1 MLARSAYL
9 RYREAL
15 GEDVGPI
22 PEGLYPGDYLKPVG
36 EELAREFGP
45 TLKAKSE
52 AEWLPLIRNRAVDAM
67 MTMIRAD
74 LAALNIAHEVF
85 ASERALTGA
94 DGGEDRV
101 REAIE
106 WLRSEGLVYEGRL
119 PPPKGA
125 PAEDWEDREQTLF
138 RSTRFGDDVDRPLMK
153 SDGAYTYFASDIA
166 YHKTKIDRGYRTLV
180 DVWGADH
187 AGYVSRMKAAV
198 AALSGGKTKLEVR
211 LCQLVR
217 LMRAGEPV
225 KMSKRSGDFVTLREV
240 VDEVGADAVRFIMLM
255 RKNDAPLDF
264 DLAKVIEQ
272 SQDNPVFY
280 VQYAHAR
287 ARSALRQ
294 AKAAFQD
301 FDLRPEALAES
312 DFSLLTDGGER
323 ELMRIMAQYP
333 RVVLQAAEAYEP
345 HRIAF
350 FAHDLS
356 TQFHAHWNRGKDSR
370 GLRFVNESERKMS
383 YSRASLVTGV
393 GLVLASALSILGVS
407 APEEMR

>member
-1 MLARSAYL
+1 
-9 RYREAL
+9 
-15 GEDVGPI
+15 
-22 PEGLYPGDYLKPVG
+22 
-36 EELAREFGP
+36 
-45 TLKAKSE
+45 
-52 AEWLPLIRNRAVDAM
+52 
-67 MTMIRAD
+67 
-74 LAALNIAHEVF
+74 
-85 ASERALTGA
+85 
-94 DGGEDRV
+94 
-101 REAIE
+101 
-106 WLRSEGLVYEGRL
+106 
-119 PPPKGA
+119 
-125 PAEDWEDREQTLF
+125 
-138 RSTRFGDDVDRPLMK
+138 
-153 SDGAYTYFASDIA
+153 
-166 YHKTKIDRGYRTLV
+166 
-180 DVWGADH
+180 
-187 AGYVSRMKAAV
+187 MKAAV
-198 AALSGGKTKLEVR
+198 AALSGGKAKLEVR

-312 DFSLLTDGGER
+312 DFSLLTDER
-323 ELMRIMAQYP
+323 RAGADADHGAVSTCRP
-333 RVVLQAAEAYEP
+333 QAAEAYEP

-356 TQFHAHWNRGKDSR
+356 TRFHAHWNRGKDSR

-383 YSRASLVTGV
+383 YSRVVLGNGGRPCF
-393 GLVLASALSILGVS
+393 GLRPVNFRG
-407 APEEMR
+407 